1 MCGFTLGAA
10 AVPAS
15 HCSVP
20 TVLAIDTATEYC
32 SIALLRADRVE
43 QRIDRVGQAHSS
55 VLLPWIEAML
65 REHALRLDEC
75 DAIAFGA
82 GPGSFTGLRIACG
95 VAQGLAWGADKPVVA
110 IGNLAAMA
118 WQAAGSSAAPQRVAC
133 AIDARMGEA
142 YWAVFEVDG
151 VRVREIVA
159 PTLSA
164 SSTLVEELLA
174 HQPDAVAGNALT
186 TFDLRWPDA
195 VPTLLPNVRAHAHA
209 IATLAAQAWAHG
221 AVLAPADA
229 RPHYVRDRVA
239 QTLAERMQMRL
250 SSEARP

>member
-1 MCGFTLGAA
+1 M
-10 AVPAS
+10 PAS
-15 HCSVP
+15 HCPVP

-65 REHALRLDEC
+65 RAQALRLDEC
-75 DAIAFGA
+75 DVIAFGA

-95 VAQGLAWGADKPVVA
+95 VAQGLAWGVGKPVVA
-110 IGNLAAMA
+110 VGNLAAMA
-118 WQAAGSSAAPQRVAC
+118 WQAVAHNGAPQRVAC

-142 YWAVFEVDG
+142 YWAVFEVDR
-151 VRVREIVA
+151 VQVREIVA

-164 SSTLVEELLA
+164 SASLVEDVLA
-174 HQPDAVAGNALT
+174 YQPAVVAGNALT
-186 TFDLRWPDA
+186 TFDLCWPGESLQ
-195 VPTLLPNVRAHAHA
+195 LLPQVKAQAHA
-209 IATLAAQAWAHG
+209 IATLAAHAWAQG

-229 RPHYVRDRVA
+229 RPQYVRDRVA
-239 QTLAERMQMRL
+239 QTIAERMQVRPIQ
-250 SSEARP
+250 EAQP